1 MRLRG
6 TGELTTLPQTLRGGG
21 IPERLR
27 ALLLDLD
34 WILIGA
40 VVAISGFGLFT
51 IREATRSDIA
61 GQPDYYFSRS
71 IVFLGLGIL
80 VMVGVSVLHAERLAR
95 VPWMLWGGLL
105 GALAVVFVLGGSAK
119 GSTRWIE
126 FGAFR
131 LQPSEIGKVVLV
143 LVLAGIVVE
152 RVRDVGNRRL
162 TLLLI
167 GIAGVPALIVFAQ
180 PDLGTAMV
188 YGAILVAML
197 FLAGVPW
204 SHLAVFTAV
213 LVTAATLVLGIL
225 PAAGVPVLKDY
236 QVKRLLTFTG
246 AIDEPGDAGYQQDQS
261 EIAVGQ
267 GGALGKGTDGATQTN
282 NDFLPE
288 HHTDFIYAVVA
299 EMFGFLGAGG
309 LILAY
314 GLVLWRAL
322 GLVARAS
329 SQLDQLVAGGVV
341 AMLAFQVFVNI
352 GMTVGIMPITGIPL
366 PFMSYGG
373 SHTLANLVAVG
384 LLLGIHRRRARI

>member
-1 MRLRG
+1 
-6 TGELTTLPQTLRGGG
+6 LTTLPQTLRPGGV
-21 IPERLR
+21 PERLR

-51 IREATRSDIA
+51 IREATRTDIA

-71 IVFLGLGIL
+71 IVFLALGIL

-95 VPWMLWGGLL
+95 VPWVLWGGLL

>member
-1 MRLRG
+1 
-6 TGELTTLPQTLRGGG
+6 LTTLPQTLRGGG

>member
-1 MRLRG
+1 
-6 TGELTTLPQTLRGGG
+6 
-21 IPERLR
+21 
-27 ALLLDLD
+27 
-34 WILIGA
+34 
-40 VVAISGFGLFT
+40 
-51 IREATRSDIA
+51 
-61 GQPDYYFSRS
+61 
-71 IVFLGLGIL
+71 
-80 VMVGVSVLHAERLAR
+80 
-95 VPWMLWGGLL
+95 
-105 GALAVVFVLGGSAK
+105 
-119 GSTRWIE
+119 
-126 FGAFR
+126 
-131 LQPSEIGKVVLV
+131 
-143 LVLAGIVVE
+143 
-152 RVRDVGNRRL
+152 
-162 TLLLI
+162 
-167 GIAGVPALIVFAQ
+167 
-180 PDLGTAMV
+180 MV

>member
-1 MRLRG
+1 
-6 TGELTTLPQTLRGGG
+6 LTTLPQTLRPGGV
-21 IPERLR
+21 PERLR

-51 IREATRSDIA
+51 IREATRTDIA

-71 IVFLGLGIL
+71 IVFLALGIL

-95 VPWMLWGGLL
+95 VPWVLWGGLL

-152 RVRDVGNRRL
+152 RARDVGNRRL

-167 GIAGVPALIVFAQ
+167 GIAGVPALVVFAQ